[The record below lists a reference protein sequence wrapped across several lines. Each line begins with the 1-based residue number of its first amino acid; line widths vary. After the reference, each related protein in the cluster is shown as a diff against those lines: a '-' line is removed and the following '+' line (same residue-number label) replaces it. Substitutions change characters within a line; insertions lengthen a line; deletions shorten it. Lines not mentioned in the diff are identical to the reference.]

1 MEERHKR
8 LLIKQNPWWQGK
20 KIELPKFER
29 DLLKELLKYVK
40 YKQIIAIVGLRRTGK
55 TILMKQI
62 IQKLKTK
69 NNIGYISFDDI
80 DFQKYEIA
88 EDLINYFLEFSV
100 KTKRRFLFLDEIQK
114 LPNWVDLLKT
124 IYDTEKNL
132 KIFISGSASLEL
144 KKYKETLAG
153 RILTFY
159 LPIFTFREF
168 VRYFGLKEDISAKNL
183 FREYELKFL
192 TKKEK
197 YKKLFE
203 DYLVKGAFP
212 ELLEIKDKEFIN
224 KYIKESVVEKVVAD
238 IAKISKENEK
248 VIYELFRLLANSNAQ
263 LFEIINIS
271 RILKINRNLA
281 SWYIDLLEKSFL
293 IKVNY
298 NFTSSV
304 AKQVRTS
311 KKQYIAHSSIVVAL
325 LDYPF
330 EIINTEIAGH
340 LVESTIV
347 NNLGTTSFWRSPQKE
362 EVDIIIKK
370 QNQIIP
376 IEIKY
381 QNQINKSDL
390 KYLLKFMGKFKIKK
404 GIIITKDI
412 FKKQKV
418 EKKEIIFIPAWL
430 FLLTEVQ
437 TVLSV
442 S

>member
-20 KIELPKFER
+20 KIEQPKFER

-197 YKKLFE
+197 YKKLFV

-271 RILKINRNLA
+271 RVLKINRNLA

>member
-183 FREYELKFL
+183 FREYELKFI

-203 DYLVKGAFP
+203 DYLVKGGFP

-437 TVLSV
+437 TVLSF

>member
-197 YKKLFE
+197 YKKLFV

>member
-224 KYIKESVVEKVVAD
+224 KYIKESVVKKVVAD

>member
-224 KYIKESVVEKVVAD
+224 KYIKESVVKKVVAD

-330 EIINTEIAGH
+330 EIINTEIAEH